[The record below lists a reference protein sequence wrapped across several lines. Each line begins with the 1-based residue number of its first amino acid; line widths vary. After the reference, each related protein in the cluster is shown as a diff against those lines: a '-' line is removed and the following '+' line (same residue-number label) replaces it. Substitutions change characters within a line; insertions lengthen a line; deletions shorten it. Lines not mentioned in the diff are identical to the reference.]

1 MPQVMIQCPATGKDV
16 YTGLNF
22 AWSTLDWEPLGEL
35 SFTCSACGAAH
46 TWTKDDAIL
55 RADGAGD

>member
-1 MPQVMIQCPATGKDV
+1 MPQVMIRCPETGKDV

-22 AWSTLDWEPLGEL
+22 DWSTLDWEPLGEL
-35 SFTCSACGAAH
+35 SFRCNECGQEHA
-46 TWTKDDAIL
+46 WTKEDAIL